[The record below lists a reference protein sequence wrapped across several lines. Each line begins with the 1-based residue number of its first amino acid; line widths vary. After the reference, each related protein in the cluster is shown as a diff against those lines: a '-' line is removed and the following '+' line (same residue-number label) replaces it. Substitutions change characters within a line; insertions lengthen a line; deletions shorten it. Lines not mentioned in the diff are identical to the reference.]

1 MAKITIDGVQYEVED
16 GLTILQ
22 AMDRLEILMRGVDIP
37 HYCWHPKLSIDG
49 SCRLCQ
55 VEIVGQPKLQIGCN
69 TAVRDGMEVITKS
82 ERVKRAREGVMEL
95 LLIHHPLDCPIC
107 DQAGECKLQDYAYD
121 YGLPHARTI
130 EPRRARKKKVE
141 IGPRVVFDQER
152 CILCRR
158 CVRFTREISK
168 TGELA
173 VFNRGEASVLDTF
186 PGTPLDNPYSVNVVD
201 ICPVGALTSK
211 DYRFQIR
218 TWFLKDVPSVCPG
231 CSNGCNINAGTA
243 RGKVYRYTPRR
254 NDEVNDTWICDA
266 GRLSYHEIGAPDRL
280 QFALVRSTEGLLEE
294 VPLERAFADA
304 AARLR
309 KLIDKKGAGVIAGV
323 ASPHATNESLLIFQ
337 NLLSALGVKLS
348 GVAVAMGE
356 SDTFLIKAE
365 KAANIEGAR
374 RLGFPEIAKVVE
386 RVRGGGIDGL
396 IVLGHE
402 LLTALDAEAL
412 SKLDTVIVLDTH
424 RSPLERVAHVVLP
437 VRHALEQCGTLTNH
451 AGRVQKIEAAVEPAW
466 EAYTDGE
473 TLVRLGAWLGLDAFR
488 EPYDASKVSQQL
500 ETSNKAFAGRNLDS
514 VGEHG
519 LLLAKGDA

>member
-1 MAKITIDGVQYEVED
+1 MAKITIDDVQYEVED

-22 AMDRLEILMRGVDIP
+22 AMDRLGLLMKSVEIP

-69 TAVRDGMEVITKS
+69 TPVRDGMAVLTKTD
-82 ERVKRAREGVMEL
+82 RVKRAREGVMEL
-95 LLIHHPLDCPIC
+95 LLINHPLDCPIC

-121 YGLPHARTI
+121 YGVAHARSV

-141 IGPRVVFDQER
+141 IGPRVIFDQER

-173 VFNRGEASVLDTF
+173 VFNRGEASVIDTF
-186 PGTPLDNPYSVNVVD
+186 PGTKLDNPYSVNVVD

-211 DYRFQIR
+211 DFRFQIR
-218 TWFLKDVPSVCPG
+218 SWFLKDVPSVCTG

-243 RGKVYRYTPRR
+243 HGKVYRYTPRR

-280 QFALVRSTEGLLEE
+280 QFALVRNAEGVLEDA
-294 VPLERAFADA
+294 PLDRAFEAA

-309 KLIDKKGAGVIAGV
+309 KLIAAKGAGVIAGV
-323 ASPHATNESLLIFQ
+323 ASPHATNESLLTFQ
-337 NLLSALGVKLS
+337 KFLADLGVKLS
-348 GVAVAMGE
+348 GVACEKGD
-356 SDTFLIKAE
+356 SDTLLIKAE

-374 RLGFPEIAKVVE
+374 RLGFAEISNVAE
-386 RVRGGGIDGL
+386 RVRGGGVDGMV
-396 IVLGHE
+396 VLGHDV
-402 LLTALDAEAL
+402 LTALDASVL
-412 SKLDTVIVLDTH
+412 VKLDTLIVLDTH
-424 RSPLERVAHVVLP
+424 RSPLERAAHVVLP
-437 VRHALEQCGTLTNH
+437 VRHAMEQCGTVTNH
-451 AGRVQKIEAAVEPAW
+451 AGRVQKLEIAVEPTW
-466 EAYTDGE
+466 EAYSDGE
-473 TLVRLGAWLGLDAFR
+473 AIARLGAWLGLDRFR
-488 EPYDASKVSQQL
+488 DLYDVHKVSQELQ
-500 ETSNKAFAGRNLDS
+500 TANKAFAGRNLDS
-514 VGEHG
+514 VGERG